1 MQVVARAAN
10 GPSPISPAHIG
21 FYALFLVLENLTSFA
36 LVYQKCYVI
45 CINWKYLF
53 HIISPNSFCDE
64 TLRKAAPK
72 ERASPIRGFCFY
84 ETRIRTK
91 NESRLRHGLSTRRI
105 KPLPGKSQ
113 KGLNSDRSEGRQP
126 MPIFLPA
133 QRCHLQ
139 APDFPKQPNLGFLS
153 GNSFAVTGSSS
164 TSTRTTIVTRRP
176 WG

>member
-1 MQVVARAAN
+1 MQVGARAAN
-10 GPSPISPAHIG
+10 GPSPISPAHIE
-21 FYALFLVLENLTSFA
+21 FFAFFLAQNNLISCA
-36 LVYQKCYVI
+36 LVYQKCYAI

-53 HIISPNSFCDE
+53 HIISPHSFCDE

-72 ERASPIRGFCFY
+72 ERASPIQGFCFY
-84 ETRIRTK
+84 ETRITTK
-91 NESRLRHGLSTRRI
+91 NECRLHHGLSTRRI

-113 KGLNSDRSEGRQP
+113 RGLNSDKSEGRQP